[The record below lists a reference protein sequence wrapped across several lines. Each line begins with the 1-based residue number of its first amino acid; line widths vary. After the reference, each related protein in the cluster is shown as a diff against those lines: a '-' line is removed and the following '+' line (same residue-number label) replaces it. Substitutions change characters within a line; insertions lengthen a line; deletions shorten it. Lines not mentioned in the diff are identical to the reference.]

1 MGLIPAG
8 VTPADL
14 IPATHRLRFGS
25 YDLYRLVDKTPQGIG
40 EEGDQRAVVNQFCA
54 DLFAREGDDLPFP
67 RATYWL
73 TPPPESGAFAD
84 VLVVSGGDDVSTH
97 NFRSQQVMHRVE
109 AGTDDSLTCFSS
121 GLGDSHGHDEDGA
134 AADREDLF
142 ARYSQAMRTHL
153 ATQQK
158 LRFTMT
164 VHVERSAQTPLFVQD
179 GPIEWL
185 A

>member
-1 MGLIPAG
+1 
-8 VTPADL
+8 
-14 IPATHRLRFGS
+14 
-25 YDLYRLVDKTPQGIG
+25 KTPQGIG
-40 EEGDQRAVVNQFCA
+40 DEDDQRAVVNQFCA
-54 DLFAREGDDLPFP
+54 HLFAQEGDGLPFP
-67 RATYWL
+67 RATDCL
-73 TPPPESGAFAD
+73 TPPPQSGAFAD

-109 AGTDDSLTCFSS
+109 AGTDESLTCFSS
-121 GLGDSHGHDEDGA
+121 SLGDSHGDDDDRSTA
-134 AADREDLF
+134 AGREDLF
-142 ARYSQAMRTHL
+142 ARYSQAMRIHL

-179 GPIEWL
+179 SPIEWL